1 MPDFASSQ
9 GIDPQ
14 TAKALAER
22 LDSQRMGSPA
32 LPPPPRPEPRM
43 GG

>member
-14 TAKALAER
+14 TAKALAEK
-22 LDSQRMGSPA
+22 LDSQRMGSPPA
-32 LPPPPRPEPRM
+32 APLPSPEPRM